1 MWLTSCGSCS
11 LGILLC
17 AAVIE
22 CIPKFESGGGFVPSS
37 GGFMSKVDKM
47 DDQVAMSSETRSV
60 DASAE
65 TSKRSIAEEND
76 VSDRNQEPRFGFT
89 SVGTTGT
96 GYGGISNYAP
106 AKLDL
111 GGILLGAI
119 IGVGTILVIPK
130 LLYVF
135 SGSYGAYARSDE
147 GGITQ
152 TMARLDDALARYGVD
167 TTSCMQRAVCTYTK
181 QATTALRDHA
191 GHQSIEEVSPLD
203 RAIDAVVTNQVF
215 QTAMEGT
222 AVQDAIQT
230 GKEGQDCPRVYSH
243 CGLSLEA
250 LFALFTT
257 MMTSA
262 SPSTVRTPMSTP
274 LL

>member
-1 MWLTSCGSCS
+1 MWLTFFGGCS

-17 AAVIE
+17 AAVTE
-22 CIPKFESGGGFVPSS
+22 CVPKFESGGGFFPSS
-37 GGFMSKVDKM
+37 GGFMSKADKM
-47 DDQVAMSSETRSV
+47 DDQVAMPSETRSV
-60 DASAE
+60 DASTE
-65 TSKRSIAEEND
+65 TSKRSIAEKND
-76 VSDRNQEPRFGFT
+76 MSDRDQEPRFGFT
-89 SVGTTGT
+89 SVGATGT

-106 AKLDL
+106 AKVDL

-147 GGITQ
+147 GTITQ
-152 TMARLDDALARYGVD
+152 TMVRLDDALARYGVD

-181 QATTALRDHA
+181 QATVALRDHTE
-191 GHQSIEEVSPLD
+191 HQSIEAVSPLD
-203 RAIDAVVTNQVF
+203 RAIDAVVTNKVF

-250 LFALFTT
+250 LLSLFTT
-257 MMTSA
+257 MMTA
-262 SPSTVRTPMSTP
+262 PSPSNVRTSMSTSP
-274 LL
+274 L